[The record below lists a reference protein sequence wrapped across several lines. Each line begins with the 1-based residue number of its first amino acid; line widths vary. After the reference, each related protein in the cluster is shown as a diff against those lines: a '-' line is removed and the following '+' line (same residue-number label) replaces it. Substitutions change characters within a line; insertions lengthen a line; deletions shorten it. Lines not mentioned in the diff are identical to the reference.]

1 MATLDEIRAKL
12 KAMDNRNNNSQKFTG
27 TSINYP
33 FWKVEE
39 GQTAVVRFLPDRD
52 DSNVFFWRERQL
64 INLPFPGVKGGEEHR
79 PTSVRVPCVE
89 MWGDSCP
96 ILAQVRPWWNDKSLE
111 DMARQYWKKRSYLF
125 QALVIEDPLNEKYEN
140 ENPIRRL
147 IIGPQIFNIVKDAL
161 MDPDLESNPIDFVNG
176 LDFRITV
183 TKKGQYRDYSTSK
196 WARRET
202 ALSEEHL
209 AAIEKNG
216 LFDLNDWMPAKPSQD
231 HLAAMVEMFEASVNG
246 ELYDPE
252 KWGRFY
258 KPFGLELDTGNDT
271 DEDDV
276 PRAAKPAP
284 APAAPA
290 PQPAPAVEAK
300 EEVKEEAAKPAASS
314 AQDILAKIRNRAP
327 S

>member
-12 KAMDNRNNNSQKFTG
+12 KALEGRKTAGQQFSG
-27 TSINYP
+27 TSITYP

-39 GQTAVVRFLPDRD
+39 GQTAVVRFLPDKD
-52 DSNVFFWRERQL
+52 DSNVFFWRERQV
-64 INLPFPGVKGGEEHR
+64 INLPFPGVKGGDEHR

-111 DMARQYWKKRSYLF
+111 TMARQYWKKRSYVF
-125 QALVIEDPLNEKYEN
+125 QALVIEDPMGEKYEE
-140 ENPIRRL
+140 ENPIRRF

-161 MDPDLESNPIDFVNG
+161 MDPELESNPIDFVNG

-183 TKKGQYRDYSTSK
+183 SRKGQYRDYSTSK

-209 AAIEKNG
+209 AAIEKFG

-258 KPFGLELDTGNDT
+258 KPYGLEVDTGSDDDDG
-271 DEDDV
+271 DEDA
-276 PRAAKPAP
+276 PRSSKPAP
-284 APAAPA
+284 APAPKVEAASAP
-290 PQPAPAVEAK
+290 AK
-300 EEVKEEAAKPAASS
+300 EEVVEEAPKAASS
-314 AQDILAKIRNRAP
+314 AQDILAKIRSRAQ
-327 S
+327 

>member
-1 MATLDEIRAKL
+1 MATLDQIRAKL

-39 GQTAVVRFLPDRD
+39 GQTAVVRFLPDAD
-52 DSNVFFWRERQL
+52 NTNVFFWRERQL

-125 QALVIEDPLNEKYEN
+125 QALVLEDPLNEKYEN

-161 MDPDLESNPIDFVNG
+161 MDPELESNPIDFVNG

-183 TKKGQYRDYSTSK
+183 SKKGNYRDYSTSK

-209 AAIEKNG
+209 SAIEKCG

-258 KPFGLELDTGNDT
+258 KPFGLELDTGNDN

-276 PRAAKPAP
+276 PRAAKPVP

-290 PQPAPAVEAK
+290 PQPAPAVEVK
-300 EEVKEEAAKPAASS
+300 EEVKEEAAKPASS